1 MVEVKF
7 TSSIRSKK
15 GDDASSHQLLSKN
28 YKSLGENFQIGSN
41 VLHSWNTYQIIF
53 GKNFV
58 KKVVTYENVEYTF
71 VGYLSQIIRVF
82 KITDGFKRSCK
93 FKSSFRV
100 QQPFFVIII
109 KK

>member
-28 YKSLGENFQIGSN
+28 YNSLGNNFQIGAN
-41 VLHSWNTYQIIF
+41 VALNTFQRIIF

-58 KKVVTYENVEYTF
+58 KKGKDYVKK
-71 VGYLSQIIRVF
+71 L
-82 KITDGFKRSCK
+82 
-93 FKSSFRV
+93 FRV
-100 QQPFFVIII
+100 CYIRMMRGSGD
-109 KK
+109 